1 MKAPNNPIPIEKLKQ
16 VMRDL
21 RHPETGCPWD
31 QEQTFE
37 SILPHTIEEAYE
49 VADAI
54 ERADMDDLKDELGD
68 LLLQVIYHAEIANEK
83 GLFNF
88 DDVADDVATKMI
100 SRHPHVFGD
109 MDASSA
115 DDVHVIWEQQKELEN
130 GEQGALDSVTRGLP
144 ALLRA
149 KKLQKKAAKVGF
161 VWPSSAPAFD
171 KVVEEIHEFK
181 DAKTPKH
188 KEEEFGDILYALVNY
203 ARMEGINAEEALR
216 KTNEKF
222 ITRFKGMETSV
233 KETGQKFSSLSLEEM
248 MSLWQKQK

>member
-1 MKAPNNPIPIEKLKQ
+1 MKAPDNPIPIEKLKQ

-88 DDVADDVATKMI
+88 DDVAGDVATKMI

-115 DDVHVIWEQQKELEN
+115 DDVNVIWEQQKELEN
-130 GEQGALDSVTRGLP
+130 AEQGALDSLTRGLP

-149 KKLQKKAAKVGF
+149 EKLQKKAAKVGF
-161 VWPSSAPAFD
+161 VWPSSAPAFE

-181 DAKTPKH
+181 DAKTPEH

-222 ITRFKGMETSV
+222 ITRFKGMEQDAV
-233 KETGQKFSSLSLEEM
+233 KESKTIGDYTLGEM
-248 MSLWQKQK
+248 LVFWNKQK